1 VNRPFETVRETAAH
15 NANAEDA
22 AVWRWFTDVI
32 EDGRLRWCRAPA
44 GWLVSLDNRH
54 LATESNF
61 YEAIRVAKARATAEG
76 FRQHDSS

>member
-1 VNRPFETVRETAAH
+1 MNSLFEAARETAAH

-32 EDGRLRWCRAPA
+32 EDGRLRLCKAPA

-61 YEAIRVAKARATAEG
+61 YEAIRVAKARATVEG
-76 FRQHDSS
+76 SRQYDSS